1 MNDDV
6 RRGVTRRLLIAG
18 VHEGERECE
27 MWVSMRERESARCG
41 WISMKERE
49 SGMRGVT
56 VCAHS

>member
-1 MNDDV
+1 M
-6 RRGVTRRLLIAG
+6 
-18 VHEGERECE
+18 HEGERECE